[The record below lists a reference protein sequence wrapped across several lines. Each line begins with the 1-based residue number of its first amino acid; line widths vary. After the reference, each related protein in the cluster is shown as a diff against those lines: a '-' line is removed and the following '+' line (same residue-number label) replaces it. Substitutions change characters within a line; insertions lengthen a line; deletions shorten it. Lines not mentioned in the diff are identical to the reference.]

1 MGGNR
6 SVRKPKPAKKIGKK
20 KNTGKK
26 DTGKKDTGKK
36 SNFHKK
42 YNEYVTKLSKSLNIE
57 PSEASSHLGNA
68 MENAFNGLLLS
79 KLVGNV
85 GDDEYYSLKD
95 DELQSALHPSLG
107 ASKKSMKKSGKCI
120 TKHGK
125 KLCHGKGDCS
135 GKGKRVISGKCKNC
149 GNLRKPLSLLKTI
162 MGKRAPCNKRKST
175 MGRMNMGRMNMGRMN
190 MFPRNKRTFHLT
202 PRALK
207 HDNIKTNMSGYSETK
222 VCESHNGSPLKCR
235 TMKKR
240 Y

>member
-20 KNTGKK
+20 KN
-26 DTGKKDTGKK
+26 TGKKDTGKK

-107 ASKKSMKKSGKCI
+107 ASKRSMKKSGKCI

-125 KLCHGKGDCS
+125 CNGKKLCHGKGDCS
-135 GKGKRVISGKCKNC
+135 SKGKCEISGKCKNC
-149 GNLRKPLSLLKTI
+149 GSLRRPLSLLKTI
-162 MGKRAPCNKRKST
+162 MGKRTPCNKRKST
-175 MGRMNMGRMNMGRMN
+175 MGRMNMGRMN

>member
-1 MGGNR
+1 MGGKR
-6 SVRKPKPAKKIGKK
+6 SVRKPKPAKKI
-20 KNTGKK
+20 
-26 DTGKKDTGKK
+26 GKKDTGKK

-57 PSEASSHLGNA
+57 PAEASSHLGSA

-79 KLVGNV
+79 KFVGNV
-85 GDDEYYSLKD
+85 GDDEYYSFKD
-95 DELQSALHPSLG
+95 DELQSTLHPSLG
-107 ASKKSMKKSGKCI
+107 ASKKSKKKKCKCIAKHGKCN
-120 TKHGK
+120 GK
-125 KLCHGKGDCS
+125 KLCRGKGDCS
-135 GKGKRVISGKCKNC
+135 GKGKCEISGKCKNC
-149 GNLRKPLSLLKTI
+149 GSLRRPLSLLKNVT
-162 MGKRAPCNKRKST
+162 GKGTPCNKRKST
-175 MGRMNMGRMNMGRMN
+175 MGRMNMGRMN

-235 TMKKR
+235 TMRKR